1 MIMKQ
6 SDTYLFCVITPNE
19 KHFKHYADENICLI
33 ESLKSAF
40 GINLEFIQ
48 ISRSDQVR
56 GLNTIIGFTILE
68 YNNYIINE
76 QPIVSLIRQRLRT
89 KDNIKF

>member
-1 MIMKQ
+1 MKQ

-19 KHFKHYADENICLI
+19 KHFKHYADENICLT

-56 GLNTIIGFTILE
+56 GLNSIIGFTVLE
-68 YNNYIINE
+68 HSSIIINIE
-76 QPIVSLIRQRLRT
+76 YTINLIRQRLRT
-89 KDNIKF
+89 KETII